1 MTQLINPQP
10 TINSTR
16 KEFLT
21 MATITINF
29 FDCNDNLTT
38 FAAEA
43 GETLAQILEHQD
55 VIDYF
60 ENSDAEPG
68 TDIEDYIVEIND
80 ADVEDNPTVIRMLL
94 RAAVQNGDSISFAF
108 EAGRDD
114 AEQLDN
120 AVNGNDAAGAEGVVI
135 VSIAGG
141 LQTARINITNGV
153 TTLQA
158 VIFNDT
164 VRARSGMTDTQ
175 LRDATV
181 SYKGRIVSYNE
192 MSAIRVSD
200 ADIVELA
207 PRVAATKG

>member
-1 MTQLINPQP
+1 
-10 TINSTR
+10 
-16 KEFLT
+16 

-192 MSAIRVSD
+192 MGAIRVSD
-200 ADIVELA
+200 ADIIELA